1 MHPVAILKRGHKAIM
16 RSIEGLPEEAWS
28 TPGVCGDWSVK
39 DIMAHLASLEQAL
52 IEAFHVARGDPMGGF
67 LIELTQDATTF
78 NDKRVAMRVGYSAAD
93 VLAEY
98 ETGYNEA
105 IALAD
110 AMSPTLYIN
119 TGFLPAFGLQ
129 YDLEDF
135 IVYVYYDH
143 KKEHAAQITAFRERH
158 A

>member
-1 MHPVAILKRGHKAIM
+1 M
-16 RSIEGLPEEAWS
+16 
-28 TPGVCGDWSVK
+28 
-39 DIMAHLASLEQAL
+39 
-52 IEAFHVARGDPMGGF
+52 IEAFRVARGDPMGGF
-67 LIELTQDATTF
+67 LIELMQDATTF

-110 AMSPTLYIN
+110 ALSPTLYIN
-119 TGFLPAFGLQ
+119 TGFLPAFGIQ

-135 IVYVYYDH
+135 IIYVFYGH

-158 A
+158 P